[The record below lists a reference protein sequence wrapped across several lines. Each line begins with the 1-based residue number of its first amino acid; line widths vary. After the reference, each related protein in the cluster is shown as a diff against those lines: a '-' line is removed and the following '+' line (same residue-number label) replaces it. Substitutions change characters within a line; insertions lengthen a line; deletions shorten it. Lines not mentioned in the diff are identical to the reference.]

1 LLRVERSSEQSDG
14 RGLAGLFLVPL
25 AAARSPLDYVL
36 AGMVAAGQGI
46 EALCLYV
53 GLARTVLLDRI
64 VALDLPTPHDRP
76 LRRPCGKHPWLAG
89 DVQELTR
96 LWVAGVRVV
105 CIANL
110 LRRSPGAI
118 WSKARRTGLP
128 KRDRTKQIWLE
139 PSSWPVGIVEPAP
152 VVPAAC
158 EAPVADMAATVPT
171 TAPVHAFASAPT
183 TPAPEKNGAIA
194 SPALA
199 LGSVAAAEGRP
210 IAAPQTTIIEPDVAE
225 RATCEATVADIAA
238 TVRDAAP
245 VVASPSLQTASVSE
259 RNEATAPRVLPLGSV
274 VVAEGEPIVAQRGPA
289 RVADAATGVGR
300 RRKQSRPGQITWFR
314 EADEIV
320 GLRWWADQ
328 HAKDIARE
336 MSDQCNMEL
345 TASAVSSRCHRL
357 QLPPRYGNTLV
368 KHFDPSVAERNI
380 KASGYVSRFCPGKKR
395 IFWTKPRWGQRFCDE
410 YKRSKT
416 FQDRAGG
423 LDECYA

>member
-1 LLRVERSSEQSDG
+1 LRVERSSEQSDG

-300 RRKQSRPGQITWFR
+300 RRKQSRSWVFGGGQISMRRT
-314 EADEIV
+314 
-320 GLRWWADQ
+320 
-328 HAKDIARE
+328 
-336 MSDQCNMEL
+336 
-345 TASAVSSRCHRL
+345 
-357 QLPPRYGNTLV
+357 
-368 KHFDPSVAERNI
+368 
-380 KASGYVSRFCPGKKR
+380 
-395 IFWTKPRWGQRFCDE
+395 
-410 YKRSKT
+410 
-416 FQDRAGG
+416 
-423 LDECYA
+423 